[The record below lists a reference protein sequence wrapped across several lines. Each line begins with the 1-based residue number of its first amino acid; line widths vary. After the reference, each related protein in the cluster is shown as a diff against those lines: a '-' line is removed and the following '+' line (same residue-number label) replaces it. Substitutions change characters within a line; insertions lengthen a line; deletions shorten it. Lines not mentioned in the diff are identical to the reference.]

1 MSVHQAPASSRVWP
15 DSAGSLLRR
24 FLLTPEAPALVFL
37 VALVTFFEISTG
49 RFLTP
54 DNVEGVLAQV
64 AVLGI
69 VALGV
74 NQVVLSGE
82 IDISVGSML
91 GLCCVAAGYVATA
104 SGGIVLPLLAA
115 VAMGA
120 VAGGINGVLVAW
132 GRVPAIIVTLGG
144 LYGLRGLILIWTGG
158 TWITGVPRESRVLGV
173 GSTFGILNPVLVL
186 LLLLVVMTV
195 VNRHTGWGRN
205 VFAVGGNRK
214 AARLAGLPINRTRF
228 LTFLL
233 VGLFVGIAATV
244 FLGRAGTV
252 QSNTG
257 AGLELQVVASVVIGG
272 TSIAGGRGSSLAA
285 VTGAVLIG
293 VILNGMILMR
303 VPGIW
308 QNVVLGGL
316 ILLAVSTDSLR
327 RRILGGRS

>member
-1 MSVHQAPASSRVWP
+1 
-15 DSAGSLLRR
+15 
-24 FLLTPEAPALVFL
+24 
-37 VALVTFFEISTG
+37 
-49 RFLTP
+49 
-54 DNVEGVLAQV
+54 
-64 AVLGI
+64 
-69 VALGV
+69 
-74 NQVVLSGE
+74 
-82 IDISVGSML
+82 
-91 GLCCVAAGYVATA
+91 
-104 SGGIVLPLLAA
+104 
-115 VAMGA
+115 
-120 VAGGINGVLVAW
+120 
-132 GRVPAIIVTLGG
+132 
-144 LYGLRGLILIWTGG
+144 
-158 TWITGVPRESRVLGV
+158 
-173 GSTFGILNPVLVL
+173 
-186 LLLLVVMTV
+186 VVMTV